1 MMGFLDSLK
10 QMGKDASTK
19 LSNEVTKF
27 KNKDFLNAVIAGC
40 ALVAASDG
48 TVSPEEK
55 RKMFGFIN
63 NSDELKVFDNAD
75 VIESFNKIT
84 SKFEFDYEIGKA
96 EALKTIAKLKSNPA
110 AAKLMVRV
118 CCVIGASDG
127 NFDHNEK
134 QTVRTICRELG
145 IDASE
150 FDL

>member
-1 MMGFLDSLK
+1 MGFFDSLK
-10 QMGKDASTK
+10 QMGKDVSNK

-48 TVSPEEK
+48 NVSPEEK
-55 RKMFGFIN
+55 RKMLGFIN
-63 NSDELKVFDNAD
+63 NSDALKVFNSDE

-96 EALKTIAKLKSNPA
+96 EALKIVAKLKSNVD
-110 AAKLMVRV
+110 AAKLMVRA

-127 NFDHNEK
+127 NFDQHEK
-134 QTVRTICRELG
+134 QTVRIICRELG
-145 IDASE
+145 LDPSE